1 MCSPWI
7 MDPTRS
13 NGMFPVDGPTR
24 EKHETIDAIRRG
36 VRNGTISVPSV
47 VSNWVSRESGR
58 QAMSAILTQAIVSH
72 FFEIQD
78 NTNLYLLIEHVDD
91 LRAAKGVSPAS
102 WPLPPLPLLPQ
113 LHHATWCD
121 DLSLIQ
127 LFTVFDILKEALRR
141 LLVLEGQIRAHRDLH
156 LFVNGEVSD
165 ATQMRDNGDGQA
177 AAVKRPRSKC
187 ALCDATRSDSGGSL
201 HWCRGCQAL
210 GPYEPRRGV
219 RYCSKECQKRHWRI
233 QHKDVCLLRHLD

>member
-1 MCSPWI
+1 
-7 MDPTRS
+7 
-13 NGMFPVDGPTR
+13 
-24 EKHETIDAIRRG
+24 
-36 VRNGTISVPSV
+36 
-47 VSNWVSRESGR
+47 
-58 QAMSAILTQAIVSH
+58 MSAILTQAIVSH

-141 LLVLEGQIRAHRDLH
+141 LLVLEEQIRAHRDLH

-165 ATQMRDNGDGQA
+165 ATQMRDNGDGQT

-187 ALCDATRSDSGGSL
+187 ALCDATRSDSGGESAL
-201 HWCRGCQAL
+201 VSRLPGIGTLRAQAWCAL
-210 GPYEPRRGV
+210 LQQGVPEEPSSTEFPLSEDRTIVSGNACGGSPV
-219 RYCSKECQKRHWRI
+219 
-233 QHKDVCLLRHLD
+233 

>member
-7 MDPTRS
+7 MNPTRS

-72 FFEIQD
+72 FCEIQD

-91 LRAAKGVSPAS
+91 LRAARGVSPAS

-141 LLVLEGQIRAHRDLH
+141 LLVLEGQIRAHHRDLTTASLST

-165 ATQMRDNGDGQA
+165 ATQMRDNGDGQTS
-177 AAVKRPRSKC
+177 AVKRPRSKC
-187 ALCDATRSDSGGSL
+187 ALCDAT
-201 HWCRGCQAL
+201 
-210 GPYEPRRGV
+210 
-219 RYCSKECQKRHWRI
+219 
-233 QHKDVCLLRHLD
+233 

>member
-1 MCSPWI
+1 MN
-7 MDPTRS
+7 PTRS

-121 DLSLIQ
+121 DLILIQ
-127 LFTVFDILKEALRR
+127 LFTVFDILKEALCR

-177 AAVKRPRSKC
+177 AAVKRPRSKY
-187 ALCDATRSDSGGSL
+187 ALCDATRSDRGGRL

-219 RYCSKECQKRHWRI
+219 RYCSKECPKRHWRI

>member
-1 MCSPWI
+1 M
-7 MDPTRS
+7 TT
-13 NGMFPVDGPTR
+13 G
-24 EKHETIDAIRRG
+24 IR
-36 VRNGTISVPSV
+36 
-47 VSNWVSRESGR
+47 WYC
-58 QAMSAILTQAIVSH
+58 H
-72 FFEIQD
+72 
-78 NTNLYLLIEHVDD
+78 
-91 LRAAKGVSPAS
+91 
-102 WPLPPLPLLPQ
+102 
-113 LHHATWCD
+113 
-121 DLSLIQ
+121 SLAYCHS

-141 LLVLEGQIRAHRDLH
+141 LLVLEGQIRAHHRDLTTAPLST

-233 QHKDVCLLRHLD
+233 QHKDVCLLRHLDLALRLDIINQRLNN